1 MLHNFLLRSITFGS
15 YLTTLI
21 PGIVCYPFE
30 WERGSKVG
38 AGNIVL
44 PSVCTLLTAK
54 SALSSLLGVSRSRR
68 ETQTAAPVSAQ
79 TESWPELDYTLLIRH
94 PAPHNPVIAPSV
106 VSQDCWH
113 RIMPWPAPGALGSGH
128 QQMMA
133 QYSRQV
139 NLDTEVMEEQVM
151 SPTCEAE
158 LSQIIQPIWRFE

>member
-21 PGIVCYPFE
+21 PGRFVIHSSESEGVV
-30 WERGSKVG
+30 WERG
-38 AGNIVL
+38 I
-44 PSVCTLLTAK
+44 
-54 SALSSLLGVSRSRR
+54 LSSRVFVLCWLLSLLSPLLGVSRSRR